1 MEEVQTAYGINPL
14 PITFL
19 IDKEGTV
26 IKSHTGQLTEEMV
39 HNFMKQNTTLR
50 TGSLD
55 ERGKV

>member
-1 MEEVQTAYGINPL
+1 MIDKSEEVQTAYGINPL

-39 HNFMKQNTTLR
+39 HNFMKQIQP
-50 TGSLD
+50 
-55 ERGKV
+55 